1 MNKTYK
7 IGKNAGYD
15 GCGLCLAA
23 ISENEAIKVKY
34 LRDLC
39 PDYDG
44 EDMVEDWL
52 RWGTDSRVKAAAL
65 EMEQYAYTSVG
76 MASCWEFIEL

>member
-1 MNKTYK
+1 MNNIYK

-23 ISENEAIKVKY
+23 ISDNEAVKIRY
-34 LRDLC
+34 LRDIC

-44 EDMVEDWL
+44 DDEVGDWL
-52 RWGTDSRVKAAAL
+52 R
-65 EMEQYAYTSVG
+65 
-76 MASCWEFIEL
+76 

>member
-1 MNKTYK
+1 MNKIYK

-23 ISENEAIKVKY
+23 ISENEAVKVKY
-34 LRDLC
+34 LRDIC

-44 EDMVEDWL
+44 NDEVEDWL

-65 EMEQYAYTSVG
+65 EMEQ
-76 MASCWEFIEL
+76 

>member
-1 MNKTYK
+1 MNNIYK

-23 ISENEAIKVKY
+23 ISDNEAVKIRY
-34 LRDLC
+34 LRDIC

-44 EDMVEDWL
+44 DDKVGDWL
-52 RWGTDSRVKAAAL
+52 
-65 EMEQYAYTSVG
+65 
-76 MASCWEFIEL
+76 